1 MASLKEIILDA
12 IKKEDDYNPDW
23 TEIQSFRWLLD
34 TALRSKKY
42 DYEKYGSVYALK
54 EFFIGVGIHVPIWTN
69 EIKELGYDDDTYW
82 TDLALTVL
90 REVDQL

>member
-23 TEIQSFRWLLD
+23 TETQSFRWLLD

-42 DYEKYGSVYALK
+42 DYEKYGSVFALK
-54 EFFIGVGIHVPIWTN
+54 EFFMGIGIHVPIWTN
-69 EIKELGYDDDTYW
+69 EIKNLGYDDETYW

-90 REVDQL
+90 REVD

>member
-1 MASLKEIILDA
+1 MTSLKEIILDA

-23 TEIQSFRWLLD
+23 TETQSFRWLLD

-42 DYEKYGSVYALK
+42 DYEKYGSVFALK
-54 EFFIGVGIHVPIWTN
+54 EFFMGIGIHIPIWTE
-69 EIKELGYDDDTYW
+69 EIKSLGYDDETYW

-90 REVDQL
+90 REVD

>member
-1 MASLKEIILDA
+1 MTSLKEIILDA
-12 IKKEDDYNPDW
+12 IKIEDDYNPNW

>member
-1 MASLKEIILDA
+1 MTSLKEIILDA
-12 IKKEDDYNPDW
+12 IKKEDDYNPNW

-42 DYEKYGSVYALK
+42 DYEKYGSVFALK
-54 EFFIGVGIHVPIWTN
+54 EFFMGIGIHVPIWTN
-69 EIKELGYDDDTYW
+69 EIKNLGYDDETYW

-90 REVDQL
+90 REVD

>member
-1 MASLKEIILDA
+1 MTSLKEIILDA
-12 IKKEDDYNPDW
+12 IKKEDEYNPNW

-42 DYEKYGSVYALK
+42 DYEKYGSVFALK
-54 EFFIGVGIHVPIWTN
+54 EFFMGIGIHIPIWTD
-69 EIKELGYDDDTYW
+69 EIKKLGYDDDTYW

-90 REVDQL
+90 REVD

>member
-1 MASLKEIILDA
+1 MTSLKEIILDA

-23 TEIQSFRWLLD
+23 TETQSFRWLLD

-42 DYEKYGSVYALK
+42 DYEKYGSVFALK
-54 EFFIGVGIHVPIWTN
+54 EFFMGIGIHIPIWTN
-69 EIKELGYDDDTYW
+69 EIKNLGYDDETYW

-90 REVDQL
+90 REVD

>member
-12 IKKEDDYNPDW
+12 IKKEDDYNPNW

-34 TALRSKKY
+34 YALRSKKY
-42 DYEKYGSVYALK
+42 DYEKYGSVFALK
-54 EFFIGVGIHVPIWTN
+54 EFFIGIGIHIPIWTD
-69 EIKELGYDDDTYW
+69 EIKKLGYDDDTYW

-90 REVDQL
+90 REVD

>member
-1 MASLKEIILDA
+1 MTSLKEIILDA
-12 IKKEDDYNPDW
+12 IKIEDDYNPNW

-90 REVDQL
+90 REVD

>member
-1 MASLKEIILDA
+1 MTILKQIILDA
-12 IKKEDDYNPDW
+12 IKKEDDYNPNW
-23 TEIQSFRWLLD
+23 TETQSFRWLLD

-69 EIKELGYDDDTYW
+69 EIKELGYDDDRYW

-90 REVDQL
+90 REVD

>member
-23 TEIQSFRWLLD
+23 TETQSFRWLLD

-42 DYEKYGSVYALK
+42 DYEKYGSVFALK
-54 EFFIGVGIHVPIWTN
+54 EFFMGIGIHIPIWTE
-69 EIKELGYDDDTYW
+69 EIKSLGYDDETYW

-90 REVDQL
+90 REVD

>member
-1 MASLKEIILDA
+1 MTSLKEIILDA

-23 TEIQSFRWLLD
+23 TETQSFRWLLD

-42 DYEKYGSVYALK
+42 DYEKYGSVFALK
-54 EFFIGVGIHVPIWTN
+54 EFFMGIGIHVPIWTN
-69 EIKELGYDDDTYW
+69 EIKKLGYDDETYW

-90 REVDQL
+90 REVD

>member
-1 MASLKEIILDA
+1 MTSLKEIILDA
-12 IKKEDDYNPDW
+12 IKNEDDYNPNW

-90 REVDQL
+90 REVD

>member
-1 MASLKEIILDA
+1 MTSLKEVILDA
-12 IKKEDDYNPDW
+12 IKKEDDYNPNW

-42 DYEKYGSVYALK
+42 DYEKYGSVFALK
-54 EFFIGVGIHVPIWTN
+54 EFFIGIGIHIPIWTD
-69 EIKELGYDDDTYW
+69 EIKKLGYDDDTYW

-90 REVDQL
+90 REVD